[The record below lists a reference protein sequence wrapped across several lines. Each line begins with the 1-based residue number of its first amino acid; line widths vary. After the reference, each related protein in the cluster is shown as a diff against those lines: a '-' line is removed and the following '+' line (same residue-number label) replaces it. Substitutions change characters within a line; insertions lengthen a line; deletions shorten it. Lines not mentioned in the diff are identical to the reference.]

1 MSITIRYNGSSIHLQ
16 GIAAATPYTGNGDD
30 NGSGVVAYY
39 AENACGA
46 LTRNGYR
53 MVVGHSFETAAEA
66 LKEAHAMTGYRHG
79 LKVCKNCEKA
89 AQLSAETETPETPK
103 AEAPAIDDHA
113 AAVAQMRANIDAEEE
128 ERAAARRARNR
139 TNYAP
144 APEAREDTTITR
156 EPEDRTLTE
165 VEEMEDEY
173 QDLVH
178 VGRGLRLLSDQFC
191 RLLAEMKDGEG
202 LDEDDARFQRIK
214 RKLDRNLKLED
225 ANLKEREALSLE
237 IRKARKGG
245 RCLQRGGEYGGPSL
259 QCLQLRGHTG
269 DCKNSRGE
277 TFTNWLDP
285 EERMTGFT
293 SKSPVLV
300 MDAETAPE
308 VKAFHRKIQDAIG
321 FKF

>member
-1 MSITIRYNGSSIHLQ
+1 MELTIRYNRSSVHIQ
-16 GIAAATPYTGNGDD
+16 GIPEATTAPVADT
-30 NGSGVVAYY
+30 SSKTGVVSYY
-39 AENACGA
+39 AQSACGG
-46 LTRNGYR
+46 LTRSGHR
-53 MVVGHSFETAAEA
+53 MAVSDTYDNAADA
-66 LKEAHAMTGYRHG
+66 LKGAEMKAKSLG
-79 LKVCKNCEKA
+79 LKLCKNCEKA
-89 AQLSAETETPETPK
+89 AKWAIASAPVDTESEEFQAK
-103 AEAPAIDDHA
+103 KERVNAELEESNRRYKEAEA
-113 AAVAQMRANIDAEEE
+113 
-128 ERAAARRARNR
+128 ARKAH
-139 TNYAP
+139 
-144 APEAREDTTITR
+144 EDTTITR

-165 VEEMEDEY
+165 VEEMEDQY

-225 ANLKEREALSLE
+225 KNLDQRGALSLK
-237 IRKARKGG
+237 IREARGQG

-308 VKAFHRKIQDAIG
+308 VKAFHRKIQDSIG

>member
-16 GIAAATPYTGNGDD
+16 GIAASTPYTGNGDD
-30 NGSGVVAYY
+30 NETGVVAYY
-39 AENACGA
+39 AESACGA

-53 MVVGHSFETAAEA
+53 MVVGHSFETATEA
-66 LKEAHAMTGYRHG
+66 LKEAYAMASYRHG

-89 AQLSAETETPETPK
+89 AQLSAETETPKTPE
-103 AEAPAIDDHA
+103 AEAPAMDDHA
-113 AAVAQMRANIDAEEE
+113 AAVARIRANIDAEEE

-139 TNYAP
+139 VNYDP
-144 APEAREDTTITR
+144 APEVREDTTITR
-156 EPEDRTLTE
+156 EPEDRTMTE
-165 VEEMEDEY
+165 VEEMEDQY

-202 LDEDDARFQRIK
+202 LDKDHPRFQRIN
-214 RKLDRNLKLED
+214 RKLTRNLDLESK
-225 ANLKEREALSLE
+225 NLTQREALSRK
-237 IRKARKGG
+237 IREARGQG

-259 QCLQLRGHTG
+259 QCLQVRGHSG

-285 EERMTGFT
+285 EDL
-293 SKSPVLV
+293 KSV
-300 MDAETAPE
+300 
-308 VKAFHRKIQDAIG
+308 HRNLKSAVNL
-321 FKF
+321 K